1 MIHTIIEQESD
12 MGYIGEIIGI
22 IFKRDFIFKY
32 KYGGRAFIYSLFAV
46 ISILLLPF
54 FYLKY
59 QNDIQEDLVFELVK
73 NGYTMSVSK
82 ISELLPWY
90 IIILTSLALIIANT
104 LYYFWEYLISLRKS
118 KIDEK
123 FGPYKLSIIAYIIWG
138 MVTLGA
144 CFIIYKNT
152 ESGTNLL
159 SVEYAKFKYSQADT
173 KDTIDEWLTES
184 LIKSFEKVVQ
194 STEIYF
200 ITIIIIFLFID
211 GFFIQSIRNKKQ
223 LTDEDKKNLDFAK
236 NQFWLIDFAVLIG
249 LILTL
254 IYVNKTKHLQQVDK
268 DAYLIF
274 SVGVLAMH
282 IVYSQMIFLLLNLR
296 RLINEFTESIENNKT
311 IKTIEPIKNDFIN
324 QLNDSVN
331 KYTIDVISANKDKIE
346 KEKKDTSV

>member
-118 KIDEK
+118 KIDEI
-123 FGPYKLSIIAYIIWG
+123 FGPYKL
-138 MVTLGA
+138 
-144 CFIIYKNT
+144 
-152 ESGTNLL
+152 
-159 SVEYAKFKYSQADT
+159 
-173 KDTIDEWLTES
+173 
-184 LIKSFEKVVQ
+184 
-194 STEIYF
+194 
-200 ITIIIIFLFID
+200 
-211 GFFIQSIRNKKQ
+211 
-223 LTDEDKKNLDFAK
+223 
-236 NQFWLIDFAVLIG
+236 
-249 LILTL
+249 
-254 IYVNKTKHLQQVDK
+254 
-268 DAYLIF
+268 
-274 SVGVLAMH
+274 
-282 IVYSQMIFLLLNLR
+282 
-296 RLINEFTESIENNKT
+296 
-311 IKTIEPIKNDFIN
+311 
-324 QLNDSVN
+324 
-331 KYTIDVISANKDKIE
+331 
-346 KEKKDTSV
+346 